1 MCCLLLQ
8 GNAAVL
14 ADFDAALQVNP
25 QHRRALYGKGLAL
38 AQLGEGLRQQALQY
52 LPGADRDYR

>member
-8 GNAAVL
+8 GNAAAL
-14 ADFDAALQVNP
+14 ADFDAALQANP

-38 AQLGEGLRQQALQY
+38 TRLGEGLRQQALQY